1 MKRLLLLFISGN
13 LVAGS
18 YGQQEV
24 PFLGQITWQNGY
36 AQELS
41 GENISYFSA
50 LPNYANISLLTRST
64 DGKKTIEWKTADVPA
79 GYSEPYVYFAWVASH
94 STGTNRGM
102 ESRFDLYVNDEKLLT
117 FTALPDN
124 KQMTWKFDG
133 PDSSALVFQHKKSDA
148 VQDAHGI
155 AYLRLPIKMVTP
167 GQPVKL
173 KVTGHAQGNNNW
185 YMTFKFP
192 YKEMA
197 QVEVQ
202 PFILKDGRASISLV
216 ALHFGKNANLN
227 VKLNNK
233 ENLSFPVQDGMNR
246 FDIPVSNPQK
256 RDSVLVSVAL
266 ENELLV
272 ERFVQIEPVKPRV
285 LHFIHHSHTDIGYS
299 HLQPEVA
306 RIHNKNIDD
315 ALAMIE
321 ATKDLPPDAR
331 FKWNVESIWAVDNY
345 LREASPAQQKK
356 FVKAVKDGNICLS
369 ALYANLLT
377 GLSEPEELFNYI
389 FYAKELS
396 EKYGF
401 TFRSAMISDV
411 PGSSWSIV
419 TALALS
425 GIKYYS
431 SGPNYIGAHHPYL
444 GDRVGHF
451 VRTWGDKPVWWKSPS
466 GKEKI
471 LFWTGGRGYSSWH
484 GTAPGAVFDNGPG
497 KIAAYLRDLDK
508 SGYPYDMVQWRYN
521 VVADNGPVDTA
532 ISRFVDEWN
541 QRYSSPR
548 IVLNT
553 TDRLFEEFEKKYG
566 SVIPEVKGDITP
578 YWEDGAY
585 STADEEGKNRT
596 ASLQLQ
602 QLTTL
607 YAMLNPALYDRKL
620 FDSAWKSI
628 ILFHEH
634 TWGAHNSISEPDI
647 SFVTEQWKI
656 KKQFGKEAEQMVGTL
671 KQSLLQPLMDEASSR
686 IAVFNTL
693 SFNRS
698 GLVTIINGAGFH
710 GIKDPVGKVL
720 PLQELSDGRKIFM
733 ANDIPAFGTMI
744 YTLTKEKPG
753 TGKNPF
759 SITDSS
765 VSNGKISLVWDKN
778 NGSVISFRRNDP
790 FNYAGSFN
798 GQGMN
803 SYWYVPGM
811 DPAAALTN
819 KGCTVKAI
827 ERGPVMTVIHFESE
841 APGANKLEKNLRLY
855 AGSNIVEIE
864 NIVDKKPVREKEGL
878 HFGFPFHRSFSD
890 IRLDAGYGIMKYSED
905 YLQGSNMDY
914 LYGRRWLDA
923 SAAKKGIQWMLLE
936 TPLVEADSMIDERR
950 ILQGSHKVWKSSR
963 PESTNWFSYAMN
975 NYWHTNYKA
984 DQEGLATFRY
994 ALRAHDGFDGAAS
1007 EKAAAGFTQPL
1018 LAVPVKKEFRLAG
1031 SLFTLT
1037 NEQVVVTSVKPVG
1050 KNKFLIRVY
1059 NPSDKAASF
1068 SFKWNRIKPEKILAV
1083 RTAVTLPPTQTI
1095 LIAGME
1101 VMELEVTITH

>member
-1 MKRLLLLFISGN
+1 MKRLIMLLIAGN
-13 LVAGS
+13 LWLACLS
-18 YGQQEV
+18 QQQV
-24 PFLGQITWQNGY
+24 PFFGRINWQNGFS
-36 AQELS
+36 QELS

-50 LPNYANISLLTRST
+50 LPNYANLALLTRST
-64 DGKKTIEWKTADVPA
+64 DGKKAIEWQTAPVPA

-102 ESRFDLYVNDEKLLT
+102 DSRFDLYVNDKPLLT

-124 KQMTWKFDG
+124 KQMTWKYDG
-133 PDSSALVFQHKKSDA
+133 DDSSAMVFQHKKSDA
-148 VQDAHGI
+148 VGDAHGI
-155 AYLRLPIKMVTP
+155 AYLRLPLKLVTP

-202 PFILKDGRASISLV
+202 PFMLKDGRASISLIS
-216 ALHFGKNANLN
+216 LHFGNDANLN

-233 ENLSFPVQDGMNR
+233 DQLSFPVKDGMNR
-246 FDIPVSNPQK
+246 FDIPVGNPKKQ
-256 RDSVLVSVAL
+256 DSVQVSVTL
-266 ENELLV
+266 GNELLL
-272 ERFVQIEPVKPRV
+272 EKLVQIEPVKPRV

-321 ATKDLPPDAR
+321 TTRHLPADAR
-331 FKWNVESIWAVDNY
+331 FKWNVESLWAVDNY
-345 LREASPAQQKK
+345 LREASPDRQEK
-356 FVKAVKDGNICLS
+356 FVKAVKEGSICLS

-377 GLSEPEELFNYI
+377 GLSEPEELFNYT
-389 FYAKELS
+389 FFAKELS

-401 TFRSAMISDV
+401 QCKSAMISDV

-425 GIKYYS
+425 GVKYYS

-471 LFWTGGRGYSSWH
+471 LFWTGARGYSSWH

-497 KIAAYLRDLDK
+497 KIAAYLKDLDK
-508 SGYPYDMVQWRYN
+508 NNYPYDMVQWRYN
-521 VVADNGPVDTA
+521 VVADNGPIDTA

-541 QRYSSPR
+541 NRYSSPR

-553 TDRLFEEFEKKYG
+553 TDKMFEEFEKRYG
-566 SVIPEVKGDITP
+566 DSIPEVKGDITP

-585 STADEEGKNRT
+585 STADEEGKNRI

-607 YAMLNPALYDRKL
+607 YAMLNPGSYDRKL

-647 SFVTEQWKI
+647 PFVTEQWKI
-656 KKQFGKEAEQMVGTL
+656 KKQFGKEAEQMVTAL
-671 KQSLLQPLMDEASSR
+671 KESLLQPLTDMTSSR

-693 SFNRS
+693 SFPRS
-698 GLVTIINGAGFH
+698 GPVIIGHGEGYN
-710 GIKDPVGKVL
+710 GIKDPTGKVL
-720 PLQELSDGRKIFM
+720 PLQKLSNGKQVFI
-733 ANDIPAFGTMI
+733 AKNIPAFGAAI
-744 YTLTKEKPG
+744 YSLTKEKPVA
-753 TGKNPF
+753 GKNPF
-759 SITDSS
+759 MITDSS
-765 VSNGKISLVWDKN
+765 VANGKVSMSWDNNTGSILSLR
-778 NGSVISFRRNDP
+778 SNDQ
-790 FNYAGSFN
+790 FNYAGRYN
-798 GQGMN
+798 GQGLN
-803 SYWYVPGM
+803 SYWYVPGL
-811 DPAAALTN
+811 DPLGAVSN
-819 KGCTVKAI
+819 KNSTVKAI
-827 ERGPVMTVIHFESE
+827 ERGPVVTVIRFESE
-841 APGANKLEKNLRLY
+841 APGANRLRKTISLY
-855 AGSNIVEIE
+855 DGSNTVEIE
-864 NIVDKKPVREKEGL
+864 NEVDKKSVREKEGL
-878 HFGFPFHRSFSD
+878 RFGFPFHRSLKD
-890 IRLDAGYGIMKYSED
+890 IRLDAGYGTMEYAEA
-905 YLQGSNMDY
+905 YLPGSNMDY

-923 SAAKKGIQWMLLE
+923 SGTKKGIQWMLLE
-936 TPLVEADSMIDERR
+936 TPLVEADSMLDERR
-950 ILQGSHKVWKSSR
+950 LLQNSHKVWRSSR
-963 PESTNWFSYAMN
+963 PETTNWFSYAMN

-984 DQEGLATFRY
+984 DQEGLTRFRY
-994 ALRAHDGFDGAAS
+994 ALRIHDGFDGTAS
-1007 EKAAAGFTQPL
+1007 EKAAAAFTQPL
-1018 LAVPVKKEFRLAG
+1018 LAIPVKKDYKPSG
-1031 SLFTLT
+1031 SLFALSD
-1037 NEQVVVTSVKPVG
+1037 EQMVVTSVTPVG
-1050 KNKFLIRVY
+1050 KNKFIIRVY
-1059 NPSDKAASF
+1059 NPSEKMASF
-1068 SFKWNRIKPEKILAV
+1068 TFRWNRLKPAKIVVKQEGA
-1083 RTAVTLPPTQTI
+1083 TISPTKLI
-1095 LIAGME
+1095 EIAGLD
-1101 VMELEVTITH
+1101 VMEFEVTIQ

>member
-1 MKRLLLLFISGN
+1 MRRLLLLLIVGN
-13 LVAGS
+13 FTAS
-18 YGQQEV
+18 CYAQQDV
-24 PFLGQITWQNGY
+24 PFFGQITWQNGY
-36 AQELS
+36 SQELS

-50 LPNYANISLLTRST
+50 LPNYANVALLTRST
-64 DGKKTIEWKTADVPA
+64 DGKKTIEWQTAPVPA

-102 ESRFDLYVNDEKLLT
+102 DSRFDLYVNDVQLLT

-124 KQMTWKFDG
+124 KQMTWKYDG
-133 PDSSALVFQHKKSDA
+133 ADSSALVFQHKKSDG
-148 VQDAHGI
+148 VGDAHGI
-155 AYLRLPIKMVTP
+155 AYLRLPVKMITP
-167 GQPVKL
+167 GQPVRL

-202 PFILKDGRASISLV
+202 PFILKDGRASISLI
-216 ALHFGKNANLN
+216 ALHFGKKANLN

-233 ENLSFPVQDGMNR
+233 EQLTFPVQDGMNR

-256 RDSVLVSVAL
+256 KDSVLVSVAL
-266 ENELLV
+266 GSEVLV
-272 ERFVQIEPVKPRV
+272 ENYVQIVPVKPRV

-306 RIHNKNIDD
+306 RIHSKNIDD
-315 ALAMIE
+315 ALAMID
-321 ATKDLPPDAR
+321 ATRNLPPDAR
-331 FKWNVESIWAVDNY
+331 FKWNVESLWAVDNY
-345 LREASPAQQKK
+345 LREASPAQQER
-356 FVKAVKDGNICLS
+356 FVKAVKEGSICLS

-377 GLSEPEELFNYI
+377 GLSEPEELFNYT
-389 FYAKELS
+389 FFAKELA
-396 EKYGF
+396 EKYGINF
-401 TFRSAMISDV
+401 KSAMISDV

-431 SGPNYIGAHHPYL
+431 SGPNYIGEHHPYL

-471 LFWTGGRGYSSWH
+471 LFWAGGKGYSSWH
-484 GTAPGAVFDNGPG
+484 GTAPGAVFDNGPR
-497 KIAAYLRDLDK
+497 KIAAYLKDLDK
-508 SGYPYDMVQWRYN
+508 SNYPYDMVQWRYN
-521 VVADNGPVDTA
+521 VVADNGPIDTA
-532 ISRFVDEWN
+532 ISRFVNEWN
-541 QRYSSPR
+541 ERYSSPR

-566 SVIPEVKGDITP
+566 NIIPEVKGDITP

-585 STADEEGKNRT
+585 STADEEGKNRI

-607 YAMLNPALYDRKL
+607 YAMLDPGSYDRRL

-656 KKQFGKEAEQMVGTL
+656 KKQFGKEAEQMVGAL
-671 KQSLLQPLMDEASSR
+671 RQSLLRPLTDETSSR

-698 GLVTIINGAGFH
+698 GPVTIGNGEGYN
-710 GIKDPVGKVL
+710 GIKDPTGKIL
-720 PLQELSDGRKIFM
+720 PLQKLKDGRQVFI
-733 ANDIPAFGTMI
+733 ANNIPAFGSVVF
-744 YTLTKEKPG
+744 TLTKEKPVNA
-753 TGKNPF
+753 KNPF
-759 SITDSS
+759 TITDSS
-765 VSNGKISLVWDKN
+765 VANGKVSLVWDKS
-778 NGSVISFRRNDP
+778 NGSINSLRRSDP
-790 FNYAGSFN
+790 FNYAGNFK
-798 GQGMN
+798 GQGLN
-803 SYWYVPGM
+803 SYWYVPGL
-811 DPAAALTN
+811 DPLDALTN
-819 KGCTVKAI
+819 KDSKIKAL
-827 ERGPVMTVIHFESE
+827 ERGPVVTVVSFESD
-841 APGANKLEKNLRLY
+841 APGANSLKKILSIY

-864 NIVDKKPVREKEGL
+864 NIVDKKAVREKEGL
-878 HFGFPFHRSFSD
+878 HLGFPFNKSLRA
-890 IRLDAGYGIMKYSED
+890 IRLDAGYGTMDYSAS
-905 YLQGSNMDY
+905 YLPGSNMDY

-923 SAAKKGIQWMLLE
+923 SSVKKGIQWMLLE
-936 TPLVEADSMIDERR
+936 TPLVEADSMIDEKR

-963 PESTNWFSYAMN
+963 PETSTWFSYAMN

-984 DQEGLATFRY
+984 DQEGLARFRY
-994 ALRAHDGFDGAAS
+994 ALRMHDGFNGPAG
-1007 EKAAAGFTQPL
+1007 EKAAAAFTQPFIAIPVQKDFK
-1018 LAVPVKKEFRLAG
+1018 AVG
-1031 SLFTLT
+1031 SLFAISNDQL
-1037 NEQVVVTSVKPVG
+1037 VVTSVTPAG
-1050 KNKFLIRVY
+1050 NKKFIIRVY
-1059 NPSDKAASF
+1059 NPSDKGTSF
-1068 SFKWNRIKPEKILAV
+1068 NFKWNRVKPGKLVAV
-1083 RTAVTLPPTQTI
+1083 QSGVNLGATKLI
-1095 LIAGME
+1095 EIAGME
-1101 VMELEVTITH
+1101 VMEFELFH